1 MLVGRETMPVL
12 GVWAAQLLMGV
23 EVEIHLQNDPET
35 PVYPEGHILLLE
47 FCRLHNQEA
56 SLVHCPVQLA
66 FVEVL
71 CY

>member
-1 MLVGRETMPVL
+1 MLGAEAEVL
-12 GVWAAQLLMGV
+12 LP
-23 EVEIHLQNDPET
+23 NDPET
-35 PVYPEGHILLLE
+35 IVHPEEHVLLLE
-47 FCRLHNQEA
+47 SCRLHNQEA